1 MPAFGYKNHIGIDHE
16 RGLIRNWVATDASR
30 HDGAQLLNLLDKA
43 NTASNVWADTAYRSK
58 ANEKHLT
65 DNGLRAQ
72 IRS

>member
-1 MPAFGYKNHIGIDHE
+1 VPAFGCKNHIGIDRE

-43 NTASNVWADTAYRSK
+43 N
-58 ANEKHLT
+58 
-65 DNGLRAQ
+65 NGLRAQ